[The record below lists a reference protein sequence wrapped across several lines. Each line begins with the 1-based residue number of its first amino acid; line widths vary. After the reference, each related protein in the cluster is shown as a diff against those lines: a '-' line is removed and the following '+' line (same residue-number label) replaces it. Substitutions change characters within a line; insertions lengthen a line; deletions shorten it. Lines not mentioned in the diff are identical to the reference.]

1 MGIRAFLRPLAY
13 KILAR
18 DQDPDSFLDRI
29 TGIIHVGANTGQERE
44 LYASKGLH
52 VFWVEP
58 IPDVYEKLVSNL
70 RDFPNQQAVQAL
82 LYDRDDV
89 QLSLNIAN
97 NGGASSSI
105 MDFKDH
111 KLLWPEV
118 NYVNSIEMT
127 TKTLTSLVR
136 ETQLDLA
143 VYNSIVLDTQGSE
156 LSILKGAIP
165 LLSRIAYV
173 KTEVP
178 DFEAYLGCPMLPEF
192 TSFMKDQGFRL
203 VSRRAHAESTS
214 SRAYFDVTYKNIKL
228 ANRA

>member
-18 DQDPDSFLDRI
+18 VQDPDSFLDRT

-58 IPDVYEKLVSNL
+58 IPDVYQKLVANLSN
-70 RDFPNQQAVQAL
+70 FPNQLAVQAL
-82 LYDRDDV
+82 LYDRDGAK
-89 QLSLNIAN
+89 LSLNISN

-105 MDFKDH
+105 MDFKEH

-118 NYVNSIEMT
+118 GYIDSIEMT
-127 TKTLTSLVR
+127 TMTLTSLVR

-156 LSILKGAIP
+156 LLILKGAIP
-165 LLSRIAYV
+165 LLSSIAYV

-203 VSRRAHAESTS
+203 LSRRAHAESTS
-214 SRAYFDVTYKNIKL
+214 TRAYFDVTYQNIKL

>member
-29 TGIIHVGANTGQERE
+29 SGIIHVGANTGQERE
-44 LYASKGLH
+44 LYASNGLP
-52 VFWVEP
+52 VLWVEP

-70 RDFPNQQAVQAL
+70 RNFPNQLAVQAL
-82 LYDRDDV
+82 LYDRDGV

-127 TKTLTSLVR
+127 TKTLASLVR
-136 ETQLDLA
+136 EIQLDLTT
-143 VYNSIVLDTQGSE
+143 YNSIVLDTQGSE
-156 LSILKGAIP
+156 LLILKGAIP
-165 LLSRIAYV
+165 LLSSIAYV

-203 VSRRAHAESTS
+203 VSRRAQAESTS
-214 SRAYFDVTYKNIKL
+214 SRAYFDVTYQNIKL